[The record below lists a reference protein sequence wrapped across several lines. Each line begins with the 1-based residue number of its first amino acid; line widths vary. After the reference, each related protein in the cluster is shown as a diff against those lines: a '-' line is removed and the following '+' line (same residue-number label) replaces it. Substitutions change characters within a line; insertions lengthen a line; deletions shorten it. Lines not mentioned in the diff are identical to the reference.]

1 VDREGALAEAAHA
14 TAGGGAATESA
25 RGRWSGDRECPARPH
40 LRPPGED
47 WAAAQDGAA
56 TAEWE
61 GAAESGGR
69 GRRDGDREGGRE
81 DHRDGRLQAGWGEK
95 LGFLR

>member
-1 VDREGALAEAAHA
+1 VAKAGANGRRRGSRGGDD
-14 TAGGGAATESA
+14 GGGAGHHG
-25 RGRWSGDRECPARPH
+25 RGSGDGECPARSH

-61 GAAESGGR
+61 GAAAESGGR
-69 GRRDGDREGGRE
+69 GGGTGIRREVVRSMGTGGCRPAREE
-81 DHRDGRLQAGWGEK
+81 N
-95 LGFLR
+95 